1 MKSPLIK
8 DNQSV
13 IMILVRD
20 PGFAARE
27 ESWNYDTSVYIN
39 LFKEI
44 SSDFPH
50 LMVELS
56 KEVNSFADTIN
67 DPIIKRG
74 QIVDFAPEVLN
85 DFEYSSSSAS
95 TVISTDI

>member
-1 MKSPLIK
+1 MMSPLVK
-8 DNQSV
+8 VSQPVN
-13 IMILVRD
+13 MILVRD

-27 ESWNYDTSVYIN
+27 ESWNYYMSVYIK

-44 SSDFPH
+44 SPDFPH
-50 LMVELS
+50 LMVKLL
-56 KEVNSFADTIN
+56 KGVNSFADAIN

-85 DFEYSSSSAS
+85 DFEY
-95 TVISTDI
+95 